1 VEKGWVM
8 PGAVREGDAHAGHAS
23 GTPNP
28 FHRTTYVSG
37 QSTVY
42 VNGKKVIRK
51 GDSTSCGDPAVGSS
65 NNVYANGKLIHR
77 LGDSTGGH
85 GSWGGNSAAQAS
97 GNVIIN
103 AAASTSQPNS
113 PEVTQTPVSYRHY
126 VVVNY
131 SGDIKGAISFNFS
144 GNTDNLTS
152 SPGRYKFNT
161 TSAEGTILFTHSGTG
176 ANGFSSITINSPDP
190 GGASFDGYNFTNLT
204 TVNGGTSTF
213 NIVAQDS
220 PDSGGGTPPVDTGP
234 GSSLTISGVVGT
246 TNYNGTWNWNNNCQT
261 VTEYSAGTITNR
273 QGYQKTAGLFFAKNE
288 NNLWYLHYYSNQI
301 TSTGP
306 TDAGNPTQAIG
317 LFHAGFVLQQ
327 SNITFNPP
335 T

>member
-1 VEKGWVM
+1 M
-8 PGAVREGDAHAGHAS
+8 PGAVREGDAHVGHAS

-65 NNVYANGKLIHR
+65 NNVYASGKLIHR

-103 AAASTSQPNS
+103 AAATTSQPNS

-126 VVVNY
+126 VVINY
-131 SGDIKGAISFNFS
+131 SGDIDGGVNFTFS
-144 GNTDNLTS
+144 GNTDNLVSTNNQ
-152 SPGRYKFNT
+152 YTFNT
-161 TSAEGTILFTHSGTG
+161 TSKSGTILFSHFGDD
-176 ANGFSSITINSPDP
+176 ADGFSSISMNSPDP

-204 TVNGGTSTF
+204 TVNGGTTTF
-213 NIVAQDS
+213 NLVAQEDE
-220 PDSGGGTPPVDTGP
+220 SGGVPPPVADTGP
-234 GSSLTISGVVGT
+234 GSSLTVSGQVGRP
-246 TNYNGTWNWNNNCQT
+246 NYNGTWNWNENCQT
-261 VTEYSAGTITNR
+261 LTEYKAGTTTNR

-317 LFHAGFVLQQ
+317 LFPGGFTIQQ